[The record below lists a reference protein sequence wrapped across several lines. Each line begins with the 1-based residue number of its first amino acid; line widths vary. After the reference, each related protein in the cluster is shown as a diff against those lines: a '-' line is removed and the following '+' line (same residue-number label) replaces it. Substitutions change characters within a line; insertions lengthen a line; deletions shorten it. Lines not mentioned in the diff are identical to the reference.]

1 MNLKPTIADLLRAGE
16 GIGVEYKSAAKGL
29 PANAIE
35 SIGAFL
41 NREGGTLLLG
51 VADNGKVEGLDAEKA
66 RRLCTD
72 LVSLAN
78 NPNNLQ
84 PIHRLF
90 PELIEYEGKTL
101 IRVDIPQSSQVH
113 TVARTVFDR
122 SADGDFRVTDQV
134 ALQTLYQRKSS
145 HYTENAVFPYM
156 ELADLRADLFT
167 RVRRIVSL
175 RESRHPWL
183 TLTDEQLLQSAGLW
197 RRDLQTGQ
205 QGYTLATA
213 LIFGKDETIRNV
225 LPHYDIDALLRRVD
239 LDRYDDRDWM
249 ACNLLDAYDR
259 LMNFVTK
266 HLPDP
271 FYLDGTQRVSLRD
284 KIFREVI
291 VNLLVHREYSSAH
304 VGRLVIEPTEV
315 VLENANRVYHSG
327 PIDPNNFTPYP
338 KNPNIANFFREIGLM
353 DRLGSGVRNVTRYIE
368 PYAHRPAEFIEGDI
382 FKTVIPIPVYQ
393 SVVALTGI
401 DTGNVPEKRGDFTI
415 NVPDFTVNFPTN
427 FPVTGAGRNRLIQIL
442 YDLQQG
448 LRRTAPDWAKQLGV
462 TERTVKT
469 DLKLLRDAGWM
480 LFEGPLKTGQYT
492 LTEAGQQL
500 FQQAQTN

>member
-1 MNLKPTIADLLRAGE
+1 MSPKHTIADLLRAGE
-16 GIGVEYKSAAKGL
+16 GIHIEYKSAARGL
-29 PANAIE
+29 PGNAIE
-35 SIGAFL
+35 TIGAFL
-41 NREGGTLLLG
+41 NREGGTMLLG
-51 VADNGKVEGLDAEKA
+51 VADNGTAEGLDVANA

-72 LVSLAN
+72 LVAVAN
-78 NPNNLQ
+78 NPNSLQ

-113 TVARTVFDR
+113 TVAKTVYDR
-122 SADGDFRVTDQV
+122 SGDGDFRVTDQA
-134 ALQTLYQRKSS
+134 ALQVLYQRKSS
-145 HYTENAVFPYM
+145 HYTENLVFPYM
-156 ELADLRADLFT
+156 EMADLRADLFT

-197 RRDLQTGQ
+197 RRDMQTGQ
-205 QGYTLATA
+205 QGYTMATA

-239 LDRYDDRDWM
+239 TDRYDDRDWM

-259 LMNFVTK
+259 LMNFVAK

-304 VGRLVIEPTEV
+304 VARLVIEPTKV
-315 VLENANRVYHSG
+315 VLENANRTYHSG

-353 DRLGSGVRNVTRYIE
+353 DRLGSGVRNVTRYVQ
-368 PYAHRPAEFIEGDI
+368 PYAQRAAEFIEGDI
-382 FKTVIPIPVYQ
+382 FRTAVPVPYLLLPLIFPDPINKTKKQ
-393 SVVALTGI
+393 T
-401 DTGNVPEKRGDFTI
+401 
-415 NVPDFTVNFPTN
+415 PDFTANVPLNVPVNV
-427 FPVTGAGRNRLIQIL
+427 PVMEPVQQRLQQIL
-442 YDLQQG
+442 RDVAAG
-448 LRRTAPDWAKQLGV
+448 EIFRAFHWSERLGV
-462 TERTVKT
+462 SEKT
-469 DLKLLRDAGWM
+469 IKRDLKLLRDAN
-480 LFEGPLKTGQYT
+480 LIIFQGPDKTGQYV
-492 LTEAGQQL
+492 LTETGQQL
-500 FQQAQTN
+500 FQQSETN